1 MKALA
6 ILLAVLTAAGM
17 FLSQNKFDFKELQQ
31 VNPIAARFN
40 QWKQAMNKHYGSPE
54 LEAYRMSVFA
64 ENLAYIEAENS
75 RQSEYQL
82 GETFF
87 TDLTTEE
94 FTSQYLGYAGQ
105 SSNRVSDLDF
115 EADYQVPNAAFT
127 WQGKGVIT
135 PVKNQGSCGSC
146 WAFSTTGTVEGYW
159 AINKGSLPS
168 LSEQQLVDCVGIAYG
183 CLGCNGGQ
191 MSGAL
196 KWIKSNGV
204 TTEDAY
210 PYTGRDGRCSTKTG
224 AYKVSSVKSTS
235 GCNSLT
241 ADIQTQP
248 TSVAVDA
255 TNWSLYRSGVFSNCA
270 KNLNHGVLA
279 VGYDVSGNWIIKNS
293 WGTSWGQQGYMN
305 LKSGDTCGVCQEMN
319 NAY

>member
-1 MKALA
+1 MKSFALIMTA
-6 ILLAVLTAAGM
+6 LIAAGLL
-17 FLSQNKFDFKELQQ
+17 LSQNELPKLQSTS
-31 VNPIAARFN
+31 PLAARFAA
-40 QWKQAMNKHYGSPE
+40 WKMAVNKFYGSPE
-54 LEAYRMSVFA
+54 LEAYRMSIFA
-64 ENLAYIEAENS
+64 ENLAHIEAENA
-75 RQSEYQL
+75 RQSEYEL
-82 GETFF
+82 GTTAFA
-87 TDLTTEE
+87 DLTQEE
-94 FTSQYLGYAGQ
+94 FASQYLGFVA
-105 SSNRVSDLDF
+105 SNENAAAIDYEEGF
-115 EADYQVPNAAFT
+115 EVPNAAFT

-191 MSGAL
+191 MGGAL
-196 KWIKSNGV
+196 KWIKANGV
-204 TTEDAY
+204 TTEAAY
-210 PYTGRDGRCSTKTG
+210 GYTGKDGTCRTKTG
-224 AYKVSSVKSTS
+224 AYKIGSVKASA
-235 GCNSLT
+235 GCSSLT

-255 TNWSLYRSGVFSNCA
+255 TNWSLYRSGTFSNCA

-279 VGYDVSGNWIIKNS
+279 VGYDDSGNWIVKNS
-293 WGTSWGQQGYMN
+293 WGTSWGQQGYIT
-305 LKSGDTCGVCQEMN
+305 LKTGDTCGVCEELN

>member
-1 MKALA
+1 MKSIAL
-6 ILLAVLTAAGM
+6 ILTALIAASV
-17 FLSQNKFDFKELQQ
+17 FLSMQSVETPALRQSAFAQRF
-31 VNPIAARFN
+31 AA
-40 QWKQAMNKHYGSPE
+40 WKSAVGKQYFSVE
-54 LEAYRMSVFA
+54 LEAYRMSIFA
-64 ENLAYIEAENS
+64 DNVARIEAENS
-75 RQSEYQL
+75 AQSEYQL

-87 TDLTTEE
+87 ADLTQEE
-94 FTSQYLGYAGQ
+94 FASQYLGYIGTSNKIEDIDYEAG
-105 SSNRVSDLDF
+105 
-115 EADYQVPNAAFT
+115 YTVPNAAFT

-135 PVKNQGSCGSC
+135 PVKNQGQCGSC

-168 LSEQQLVDCVGIAYG
+168 LSEQQLVDCVGIAFG

-210 PYTGRDGRCSTKTG
+210 PYTGRDGTCKTKTG
-224 AYKVSSVKSTS
+224 AYKVGSVKSTT
-235 GCNSLT
+235 GCASLT
-241 ADIQTQP
+241 SDIVSQP

-255 TNWSLYRSGVFSNCA
+255 TNWSLYRSGIFSNCA

-279 VGYDVSGNWIIKNS
+279 VGYDDAGNWIVKNS
-293 WGTSWGQQGYMN
+293 WGVTWGSQGYIT
-305 LKSGDTCGVCQEMN
+305 LKTGDTCGVCQEMN

>member
-1 MKALA
+1 MKSAL
-6 ILLAVLTAAGM
+6 LLIAALVATGVY
-17 FLSQNKFDFKELQQ
+17 LSQQPQANLQEAFTF
-31 VNPIAARFN
+31 PERFN
-40 QWKQAMNKHYGSPE
+40 AWKAEHLKAYGSEE

-64 ENLAYIEAENS
+64 DNLAYIESENS
-75 RQSEYQL
+75 RQSEYEL
-82 GETFF
+82 GTTVFA
-87 TDLTTEE
+87 DLTSDE
-94 FTSQYLGYAGQ
+94 FAAQYLGYVRDEPQ
-105 SSNRVSDLDF
+105 NIDF
-115 EADYQVPNAAFT
+115 EADFTPANGAFS

-183 CLGCNGGQ
+183 CLGCNVGQ

-196 KWIKSNGV
+196 KWIKANGV
-204 TTEDAY
+204 TTESAY
-210 PYTGRDGRCSTKTG
+210 PYTAKDGTCKTRTG
-224 AYKVSSVKSTS
+224 AYKIGSVKTTA
-235 GCNSLT
+235 GCSSLT
-241 ADIQTQP
+241 SDIQTQP

-255 TNWSLYRSGVFSNCA
+255 TNWSLYRSGIFSNCA

-279 VGYDVSGNWIIKNS
+279 VGWDANNNWIIKNS
-293 WGTSWGQQGYMN
+293 WGLTWGQSGYIT
-305 LKSGDTCGVCQEMN
+305 LKTGDTCGVCEEMA